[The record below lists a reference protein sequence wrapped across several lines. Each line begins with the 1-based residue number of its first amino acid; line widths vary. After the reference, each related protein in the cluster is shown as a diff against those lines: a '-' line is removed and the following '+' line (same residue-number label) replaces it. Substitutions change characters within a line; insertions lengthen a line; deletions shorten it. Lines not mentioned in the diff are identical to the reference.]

1 MAKLKDKLGD
11 LARQRHPY
19 DWLKKEPPARIDVSN
34 PAKRNHK

>member
-19 DWLKKEPPARIDVSN
+19 DEWLKKEPPVRVV
-34 PAKRNHK
+34 PMRAKMKHK